1 MADLAS
7 RRLTLGT
14 AGHIDH
20 GKTALVAA
28 LTGTDTDRLEEERR
42 RGISIELGFAELDL
56 GGGQTM
62 SVVDVPGHERLVRA
76 MVAGATGIDLFLL
89 VIAADD
95 GVMPQ
100 TREHWAVLRALGV
113 ASGVVAITKCDLAD
127 AETRAAAAGEAR
139 ALVPGAPLIEVSAR
153 TGAGVEEL
161 RRVIAESCSAASTR
175 PLKSEAGEFVLHVD
189 RVFTLRGVGTVVTG
203 TLQGGA
209 VARGEV
215 VRLLPVGLEARV
227 RGVEVHGRGVEQ
239 ASPGQR
245 VALNLSGVEHSAIER
260 GDAVTRAG
268 AALTASY
275 RLDVELA
282 LEPGAGKLG
291 GERVQV
297 HHGTRTSAARVVVL
311 DEGENL
317 AQLRLESPVMA
328 RPGDRFF
335 LRRIAPPDTLGGG
348 SILDAAPRRHG
359 PGAAVDRLRR
369 IRDEGMETVLAA
381 DRQAAQAASAAPAA
395 TLRRPRELDRAALL
409 VLALLRRDGA
419 EPRSPRALAE
429 AIRLDQAAID
439 GALRALAEHG
449 LAERA
454 GGDVYFATE
463 VLEELR
469 AGALELAADSGE
481 LTLPGLRSAL
491 GTSRKYAQAILESLD
506 ARGETVRHGDR
517 HVVRRP
523 RRDSAHL
530 DSAVNRP

>member
-1 MADLAS
+1 MAELAS

-28 LTGTDTDRLEEERR
+28 LTGTDTDRLQEERR

-56 GGGQTM
+56 GGGHTI

-100 TREHWAVLRALGV
+100 TREHLAVLRALGV
-113 ASGVVAITKCDLAD
+113 ESGVVAITKCDLAD
-127 AETRAAAAGEAR
+127 AGRREAAVGEAR

-175 PLKSEAGEFVLHVD
+175 PLEGEGEFVLHVD
-189 RVFTLRGVGTVVTG
+189 RVFTMRGVGTVVTG

-245 VALNLSGVEHSAIER
+245 VALNLSGVERSAIER
-260 GDAVTRAG
+260 GDAVTSAG

-275 RLDVELA
+275 RLDVELV
-282 LEPGAGKLG
+282 LEPGAGELC

-311 DEGENL
+311 DEAEKL
-317 AQLRLESPVMA
+317 AQLRLEAPVMA
-328 RPGDRFF
+328 RPGDRFV

-348 SILDAAPRRHG
+348 SILDPVPRRHG
-359 PGAAVDRLRR
+359 PGAAVDRLGR
-369 IRDEGMETVLAA
+369 IRDEGMQAVLAA
-381 DRQAAQAASAAPAA
+381 ERQAAEAASAPAA
-395 TLRRPRELDRAALL
+395 SLRRPRELDRAALL

-419 EPRSPRALAE
+419 EPRSRRALAQ
-429 AIRLDQAAID
+429 ATRLDEAAID

-454 GGDVYFATE
+454 GGEIYFATE
-463 VLEELR
+463 ALEELR
-469 AGALELAADSGE
+469 ADALELAADSGE
-481 LTLPGLRSAL
+481 LTLPGLRTAL

-506 ARGETVRHGDR
+506 ARGETIRHGDR
-517 HVVRRP
+517 HMVRRP
-523 RRDSAHL
+523 RRDRAQL
-530 DSAVNRP
+530 DSSVNRP

>member
-1 MADLAS
+1 LAELAS
-7 RRLTLGT
+7 HRLTLGT

-42 RGISIELGFAELDL
+42 RGISIELGFAELEL
-56 GGGQTM
+56 GSGQTI

-100 TREHWAVLRALGV
+100 TREHLAVLRALGV
-113 ASGVVAITKCDLAD
+113 DSGVVAITKCDLAD
-127 AETRAAAAGEAR
+127 AEARAAAAGEGR
-139 ALVPGAPLIEVSAR
+139 ALVPGAALIEVSAR

-161 RRVIAESCSAASTR
+161 RRVIAELAAGANMR
-175 PLKSEAGEFVLHVD
+175 PLESEAGEFVLHAD

-227 RGVEVHGRGVEQ
+227 RSVEVHGRGVEQ

-245 VALNLSGVEHSAIER
+245 VALNLSGVVHSAIER
-260 GDAVTRAG
+260 GDAVTGAG

-275 RLDVELA
+275 RLDVQLA
-282 LEPGAGKLG
+282 LEPGAGELG
-291 GERVQV
+291 GKRVQV

-311 DEGENL
+311 DEAEDL
-317 AQLRLESPVMA
+317 AQLRLEAPVMA
-328 RPGDRFF
+328 RPGDRFV
-335 LRRIAPPDTLGGG
+335 LRRIARPATLGGG
-348 SILDAAPRRHG
+348 SILDPTPRRHG

-381 DRQAAQAASAAPAA
+381 ERQDAASASAPAA
-395 TLRRPRELDRAALL
+395 SLRRPRELDRAALL

-429 AIRLDQAAID
+429 ATRLDQAAID

-454 GGDVYFATE
+454 GGGVYFATE
-463 VLEELR
+463 ALEAMR
-469 AGALELAADSGE
+469 TGALELAAESGE
-481 LTLPGLRSAL
+481 LTLPGLRTSL

-523 RRDSAHL
+523 RRKVARL